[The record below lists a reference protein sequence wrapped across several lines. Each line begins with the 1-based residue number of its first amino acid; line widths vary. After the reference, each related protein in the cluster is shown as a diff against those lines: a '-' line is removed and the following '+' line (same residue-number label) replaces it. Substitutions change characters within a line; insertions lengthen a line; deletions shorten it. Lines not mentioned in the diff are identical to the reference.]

1 MGASLYKER
10 GNVLWSFLKI
20 EGCSVSISSA
30 IYIVILYYFSNY
42 NPQLFFP
49 LMNSWL

>member
-1 MGASLYKER
+1 MYYGL
-10 GNVLWSFLKI
+10 FLKI

-42 NPQLFFP
+42 NRSCF
-49 LMNSWL
+49 SRS